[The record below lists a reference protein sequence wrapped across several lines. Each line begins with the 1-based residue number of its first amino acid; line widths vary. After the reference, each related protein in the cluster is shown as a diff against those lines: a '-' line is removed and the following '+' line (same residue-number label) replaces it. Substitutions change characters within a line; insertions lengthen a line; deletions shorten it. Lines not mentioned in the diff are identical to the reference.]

1 LRKRLEDLAKTGQL
15 SAGEAETLKQ
25 LQAAAPAN
33 AKNVGAGDATYRGFA
48 AGATFNARDEVA
60 SLLGMD
66 GAGIR
71 ARDEA
76 AQAAYPDEFGKGKF
90 AGGVAASALPGFGAG
105 KIAQGGGMLAK
116 TLAYGATGLLN
127 GGLSGFMDG
136 NNASG
141 FTGRDL
147 WERIQA
153 AKTPALIGAGLG
165 VAAPWAGAGVGAFAR
180 LMANR
185 AKSAGGMSA
194 RAVRAVRQP
203 LADSAAAVG
212 DIEAYLK
219 GLGPEAMIAD
229 VPGPLQSQA
238 MGLAAMQGR
247 GGAEISKA
255 VNARAVGAG
264 PRIEATMDQNI
275 TGPNAAFDLA
285 RLRRRLQAVQESRE
299 SGRLTVSESE
309 MRELLAQAKDAYR
322 EDGLRGRVPY
332 SPDHF
337 RTSDLTG
344 AKVRHFVEL
353 PDGRIAHPD
362 ELTQARRRGRLNVVP
377 DAELPGAFT
386 TARTAEQLAAPAP
399 APAPEPT
406 GEGEETQR
414 AIEAMRDAGPVEPQP
429 YSNNTPVQTPA
440 GPKSVGDLTS
450 EWRAKL
456 GKRFGGVSLK
466 WYGSPGDESPQVEV
480 YSAHDG
486 YHGKTKKL
494 VATYQPAG
502 PVDKP
507 ERMKQRDA
515 ERARRNAEYEA
526 KYAGEESEGIPP
538 EATAAA
544 EQPAPADRPMADP
557 LMGKDA
563 QLDIF
568 GTARRTPRPA
578 KPAVQN
584 SLIPRETERRVEG
597 EETQRA
603 IEAMRDAGNPP
614 EGPHPASVPAD
625 VPQGGG
631 QDFYST
637 LGRDAQRHAV
647 LGRKLATAGA
657 LLPVEAVDYAT
668 GDGSRHVTAG
678 RAEVVLTNRLGLTA
692 ADAKSLLAK
701 IKPATTLT
709 VGGNRKRPGY
719 DVLDLFRAAGKL
731 YEPPA
736 GNNPESGHTPPPPA
750 NSPVTGQSGPDTGGE
765 PNGRG
770 QRLSDEVR
778 GGAGGRG
785 GAGVGAGD
793 GPSPGDAPRAS
804 GGSPAGEPAP
814 AGGRPGNRGAGG
826 GPGGG
831 RPGGVAAGGGG
842 AGGGPGGRGPA
853 GGAVPPADGPGG
865 GGGPGR
871 ANGGGEISR
880 PANAPLTPAPSQ
892 PAAGPAGTATAPA
905 TTGGNAAANAPLPA
919 LMQPTPYGPQ
929 AVVSRGGL
937 VVRDGTG
944 GGGDATGGRSHKLG
958 RMATGRVTRI
968 GPPGER
974 PDAPYMPAD
983 SLHRLRDQM
992 RSHLPS
998 AERWTAD
1005 LPTLLG
1011 HPDVPDHLKQQAAPV
1026 VAQME
1031 YDRAKTADATRHLK
1045 NTPPAQMT
1053 RSAFADAVAH
1063 ADPAE
1068 FPDGLYG
1075 MFFRSGDLPPGGR
1088 SRNGQTRELE
1098 AGVSTYPLPR
1108 ATSLAGLADR
1118 PWFFGPGRVVGTG
1131 SDDEPL
1137 IEPVAEKWT
1146 KLAGKGADPA
1156 AAFYRWLLQ
1165 NRPDANTPRD
1175 PVK

>member
-1 LRKRLEDLAKTGQL
+1 MNHPAEMVRLKAIVTQVFDAELRAVSGLPVDQRHAAVIGLLRKAANWNSDLHPRDK
-15 SAGEAETLKQ
+15 AGRFISKEK
-25 LQAAAPAN
+25 LQAAKSDPELAAELRERVAPKDADKLE
-33 AKNVGAGDATYRGFA
+33 AVLSGDKDPGRTRRGEQRHQSRQKRAATESDRRRAHRLAMRAFEPGGLGYDDYEELAGLLPSLTVEQLRAVRSAVGASWGGQRLKRQGMVDTLVAFARQQAAPPEQDAPGSPGWAQRVANLPDKPRAGVDAWESAKVDDAADRAERMGAWEADRPDSEA
-48 AGATFNARDEVA
+48 AGAVAGAARADLAGAKEWAGDVAVTTPKPAAEVEPQAPPEEKPVAPGPSPLNTASPHSLAARDGDRRGHLGRVLA
-60 SLLGMD
+60 AAGSLAPQDAIDYATAD
-66 GAGIR
+66 GDR
-71 ARDEA
+71 RVTA
-76 AQAAYPDEFGKGKF
+76 AQAEI
-90 AGGVAASALPGFGAG
+90 V
-105 KIAQGGGMLAK
+105 
-116 TLAYGATGLLN
+116 
-127 GGLSGFMDG
+127 LS
-136 NNASG
+136 
-141 FTGRDL
+141 
-147 WERIQA
+147 
-153 AKTPALIGAGLG
+153 
-165 VAAPWAGAGVGAFAR
+165 
-180 LMANR
+180 
-185 AKSAGGMSA
+185 
-194 RAVRAVRQP
+194 
-203 LADSAAAVG
+203 
-212 DIEAYLK
+212 
-219 GLGPEAMIAD
+219 
-229 VPGPLQSQA
+229 
-238 MGLAAMQGR
+238 
-247 GGAEISKA
+247 
-255 VNARAVGAG
+255 
-264 PRIEATMDQNI
+264 
-275 TGPNAAFDLA
+275 
-285 RLRRRLQAVQESRE
+285 
-299 SGRLTVSESE
+299 
-309 MRELLAQAKDAYR
+309 
-322 EDGLRGRVPY
+322 
-332 SPDHF
+332 
-337 RTSDLTG
+337 
-344 AKVRHFVEL
+344 
-353 PDGRIAHPD
+353 
-362 ELTQARRRGRLNVVP
+362 
-377 DAELPGAFT
+377 
-386 TARTAEQLAAPAP
+386 
-399 APAPEPT
+399 
-406 GEGEETQR
+406 
-414 AIEAMRDAGPVEPQP
+414 
-429 YSNNTPVQTPA
+429 
-440 GPKSVGDLTS
+440 
-450 EWRAKL
+450 
-456 GKRFGGVSLK
+456 
-466 WYGSPGDESPQVEV
+466 
-480 YSAHDG
+480 
-486 YHGKTKKL
+486 
-494 VATYQPAG
+494 
-502 PVDKP
+502 
-507 ERMKQRDA
+507 
-515 ERARRNAEYEA
+515 
-526 KYAGEESEGIPP
+526 
-538 EATAAA
+538 
-544 EQPAPADRPMADP
+544 
-557 LMGKDA
+557 
-563 QLDIF
+563 
-568 GTARRTPRPA
+568 
-578 KPAVQN
+578 
-584 SLIPRETERRVEG
+584 
-597 EETQRA
+597 
-603 IEAMRDAGNPP
+603 
-614 EGPHPASVPAD
+614 
-625 VPQGGG
+625 
-631 QDFYST
+631 
-637 LGRDAQRHAV
+637 
-647 LGRKLATAGA
+647 
-657 LLPVEAVDYAT
+657 
-668 GDGSRHVTAG
+668 
-678 RAEVVLTNRLGLTA
+678 NRLGLGTA
-692 ADAKSLLAK
+692 AAARAVLGKL
-701 IKPATTLT
+701 KPVGTTV
-709 VGGNRKRPGY
+709 VGGGRKRPTY
-719 DVLDLFRAAGKL
+719 DVLDLFRAVGKL
-731 YEPPA
+731 AEPAA
-736 GNNPESGHTPPPPA
+736 GNVPESGHTPSPPV
-750 NSPVTGQSGPDTGGE
+750 NSPVAGQSGPDTGGE